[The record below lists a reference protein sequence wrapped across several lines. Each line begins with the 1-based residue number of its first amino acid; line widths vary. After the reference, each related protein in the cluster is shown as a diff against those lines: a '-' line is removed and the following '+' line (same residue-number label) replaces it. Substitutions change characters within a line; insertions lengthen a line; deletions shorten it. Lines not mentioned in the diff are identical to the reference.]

1 MGDEPCLRF
10 LLQAVLPL
18 SPKITLL
25 FGMMYMRHS
34 SIVPHWARPPLK
46 SGVSYTA
53 YLAYLLNRASIHPKS
68 SPIETIKA
76 RTKITI
82 AIHVMQLLLWLFAL
96 AENTHMTTKLRRHPT
111 EACHSK
117 VPHWKCWSQLFGL
130 FMSIVAAGRNLM
142 RWSMAVGVAFLVDIE
157 WSLYVFDGSQM
168 MIVLGA
174 WAIWYLPENFGKVG
188 SRVSYTSLAK
198 PERADERSV

>member
-1 MGDEPCLRF
+1 
-10 LLQAVLPL
+10 
-18 SPKITLL
+18 
-25 FGMMYMRHS
+25 MRHS

-53 YLAYLLNRASIHPKS
+53 YLAYLNRASIHPKS

-96 AENTHMTTKLRRHPT
+96 AENTYMTTKLRRHPT

-130 FMSIVAAGRNLM
+130 FASVIAAGRILM
-142 RWSMAVGVAFLVDIE
+142 RWTMAGGVAFLVDNE
-157 WSLYVFDGSQM
+157 WSLCIRWLSNDDCLRC
-168 MIVLGA
+168 LGHMVSPRKL
-174 WAIWYLPENFGKVG
+174 WQ
-188 SRVSYTSLAK
+188 SRFQSKLYK
-198 PERADERSV
+198 PSGARKSG